1 MELSTLLSTGLASL
15 PVLLQVP
22 RLEAMNSESELHI
35 MLSRTLDTGSI
46 QMSVAGEGG
55 VEVPS

>member
-15 PVLLQVP
+15 LVLLQVP

-35 MLSRTLDTGSI
+35 MLSRTL
-46 QMSVAGEGG
+46 A
-55 VEVPS
+55 PFK